1 MKAEIPPPD
10 KRLDGKVKILPFP
23 PQRDVLTVAS
33 KAQPTNAEPK
43 PDVEEEIR
51 RLASL
56 DEREYELER
65 KKAAKRL
72 AVRAS
77 ILDGFVA
84 AERDQ
89 DGGAHKQGRAFV
101 FAEPDPWPG
110 TVDGGKLLNDIAT
123 AIRRYVVMSD
133 HEADTA
139 ALWVMHTYLVGCF
152 GVSPRLAISSPEKG
166 CGKTTLLDVL
176 SHLVLRPLL
185 TANTTVAA
193 TFRIVAMKQPTLLID
208 EGDTFLGENN
218 ELRGILNSGHRHGG
232 SVIRVVGDDLE
243 PRAFPTYSAC
253 AIALIG
259 RLPATLADRSV
270 TIELRRRRPDEA
282 IEAFRFDKTGLLD
295 HLARKAA
302 RWALDVANSI
312 QGADPEMPDGVHN
325 RMADNWRPLLA
336 IADLV
341 GGEWPMRAR
350 RAAQAAIAAGSD
362 DPSVRATLLADI
374 RTIFAERRSEKLSST
389 ELVGALIALEG
400 RPWAEWKGGKPIT
413 PNSLASLLKPFG
425 IISGTI
431 RIDNTTPKGYQ
442 LAHFEDAFARYLP
455 APQK

>member
-1 MKAEIPPPD
+1 MKTEVPPPD
-10 KRLDGKVKILPFP
+10 DRLSGKVKIVRFP
-23 PQRDVLTVAS
+23 VQRDVLRVAS
-33 KAQPTNAEPK
+33 EVHRDEAESQTPG
-43 PDVEEEIR
+43 DEVR
-51 RLASL
+51 RLAKL
-56 DEREYELER
+56 ETLEYERER
-65 KKAAKRL
+65 KPAAKRL
-72 AVRAS
+72 NIRTPA
-77 ILDGFVA
+77 LDNLVQ
-84 AERDQ
+84 AER
-89 DGGAHKQGRAFV
+89 GHLEGEHKQGHALNL
-101 FAEPDPWPG
+101 AEPDPWPG
-110 TVDGGKLLNDIAT
+110 MVDSGKLLSDIAA
-123 AIRRYVVMSD
+123 AIRRYVVMSA

-139 ALWVMHTYLVGCF
+139 ALWVMHTYLVRCF

-243 PRAFPTYSAC
+243 PRAFPTFSAC

-270 TIELRRRRPDEA
+270 TIELRRRRPDEP
-282 IEAFRFDKTGLLD
+282 IVAFRFDKTRLLD
-295 HLARKAA
+295 YLARKAA

-312 QGADPEMPDGVHN
+312 QGADPEMPGGVHN

-350 RAAQAAIAAGSD
+350 RAAQAAIRAGSD

-400 RPWAEWKGGKPIT
+400 RPWAEWKAGKPMT
-413 PNSLASLLKPFG
+413 PNTLASLLKPFG
-425 IISGTI
+425 IIPGTI
-431 RIDNTTPKGYQ
+431 RFGETTPKGYQ
-442 LAHFEDAFARYLP
+442 SAHFQDAFERYLP
-455 APQK
+455 GHQK